1 MTTVVWPSNGS
12 SSLYRFLS
20 GTLLSLS
27 TFVFCYLVALP
38 ARVCAENRPEAPSVS
53 TLKKGVL
60 LVAHPSLLDPNFQQ
74 TVVLVCEHGA
84 EGTLGVII
92 NRPTAVP
99 LSEALPNMSVLKG
112 TSYVLFAGGPVQPD
126 GILMLFRVVEAPDQL
141 RKVLDRVYLGLSRE
155 VLERIITK
163 PNPTETFRAYA
174 GYAGWAPGQVEFEM
188 AMGSWAVVSADPSS
202 IFDKAPETL
211 WEEMVEATQAPRV
224 IRQE

>member
-1 MTTVVWPSNGS
+1 MTAVVRPSDCS
-12 SSLYRFLS
+12 FLCRLLP
-20 GTLLSLS
+20 GALLSLS
-27 TFVFCYLVALP
+27 ALISSYLIALP
-38 ARVCAENRPEAPSVS
+38 ELVVAENRPEVPS
-53 TLKKGVL
+53 TLAIKKGVL
-60 LVAHPSLLDPNFQQ
+60 LVAHPSLMDPNFQQ

-99 LSEALPNMSVLKG
+99 LSEALPNLSVLKG

-126 GILMLFRVVEAPDQL
+126 GILMLFRVVEAPDAL
-141 RKVLDRVYLGLSRE
+141 RKILERVYLGLNRE
-155 VLERIITK
+155 ILERVITK

-188 AMGSWAVVSADPSS
+188 AMGSWAVVPADPSS

-211 WEEMVEATQAPRV
+211 WTEMVEAIQAPRV